1 MKVKR
6 IPPRERADKM
16 IIQHGSAKDAL
27 CNAEQ
32 VLILCSQAQDREYW
46 KKVRDIL
53 ATTKEKSHIV
63 WDSL

>member
-6 IPPRERADKM
+6 IPPRERADAM
-16 IIQHGSAKDAL
+16 IVQHGSAKDAL

-32 VLILCSQAQDREYW
+32 VLALCSQIQDREYW
-46 KKVRDIL
+46 KKVRDIV
-53 ATTKEKSHIV
+53 AATKERSQVV